1 MNRLP
6 SKTYRA
12 TRAAVMLAGLA
23 MFMGLAGLAGCA
35 SGPVP
40 KQVVLT
46 YESLPEGAQ
55 IFEGGQLLGVA
66 PVTRTFKNESNQATV
81 RTPEVTAVWPS
92 GAKQTF
98 FTVLPAGADNV
109 ATIERPK
116 AAPGL
121 QADLDHAQK
130 FAGTKGQESQREKD
144 LRAREIARASEKC
157 KIQQAT
163 GKGVINDC

>member
-1 MNRLP
+1 MNSLP
-6 SKTYRA
+6 LSHRT
-12 TRAAVMLAGLA
+12 TRMALLVAGLA
-23 MFMGLAGLAGCA
+23 TFVGLAGLAGCA
-35 SGPVP
+35 GGPMS
-40 KQVVLT
+40 KQAVLT
-46 YESLPEGAQ
+46 YETLPEGAQ

-66 PVTRTFKNESNQATV
+66 PVTRTFKNETNQATL
-81 RTPEVTAVWPS
+81 RTPEVTAIWPS

-121 QADLDHAQK
+121 QADLDNAKK
-130 FAGTKGQESQREKD
+130 FAAAKGQENQREKD
-144 LRAREIARASEKC
+144 LTAREISRASEKC
-157 KIQQAT
+157 KVQQAT